1 MSLPGYSGQR
11 PHTDLVRRQV
21 HRRRLQLDVHFLDLP
36 EATQPDNTHPGVL
49 LPPAIDCQLADPILP
64 MSSATEMPVS
74 AECSAQAIY
83 SALGRPIFTAIL
95 SL

>member
-49 LPPAIDCQLADPILP
+49 LPPAIDCQLAESHFAD
-64 MSSATEMPVS
+64 V
-74 AECSAQAIY
+74 
-83 SALGRPIFTAIL
+83 LGHRDAGL
-95 SL
+95 RRV